1 MHTRTRTALV
11 TLVLNTVLTVLK
23 FIAFAFTGSLAILA
37 EAWHSFGD
45 IATSATA
52 LLSVRSQAK
61 RTSHD
66 GEDDAGDED
75 PATASMTVESPPK
88 FPSDAETIELPPD
101 AHDAPDWPA
110 GDSLDG
116 AEEPAKER
124 GRVRRGFARVGSTLR
139 RAFGRFWDLLPEQK
153 AALIIGLFLAGIGV
167 ALLRKVLTAEPSV
180 VERPLVAGIAF
191 LVFSVAS
198 YAVSRFELGVGQAEG
213 SPALV
218 ADGLHARADATAT
231 LLTGVSLVLY
241 YFGVNVDRFVA
252 GLLGLIILSF
262 AAETLV
268 NLIVGVVK
276 GEERYVLRHRTTD
289 VLGAVLDPR
298 TLSRAWERLGRR
310 MAGGGPVSR
319 AIGRALR
326 AVPWVAAMVLVVWY
340 ASTAVYTV
348 APEQE
353 AVVERFGRV
362 INADTPA
369 QPGPHLKAPWPV
381 DRVFR
386 VPSRRVRELSVG
398 NQTRDG
404 TVPMIWTRQHGTDE
418 AFVSGDNN
426 FFYPYLVIHYRV
438 GDAYDYRYSLAEP
451 DRVLEDVALQS
462 LTAIS
467 AVRGFYG
474 VALDER
480 AVLGALVGERVQAD
494 LDAIDSGIEIVD
506 VVVKDIHPPRD
517 VARSFEGVVAA
528 MQDHQ
533 TLINQARSYRNQKI
547 PAARASA
554 VRQLAEAHA
563 YVAEN
568 KTRSE
573 GEATRFSSRRK
584 AYSVNR
590 WVTRQRLYIDAMVTA
605 LTGRRKVI
613 ISPDAGRPD
622 LWLDDT
628 VSPPPKPK
636 RGGDR
641 DSSSRSGSRRK

>member
-1 MHTRTRTALV
+1 MHIRTRTALV
-11 TLVLNTVLTVLK
+11 TLILNTVLTVLK

-45 IATSATA
+45 IATSAAA
-52 LLSVRSQAK
+52 LLSVRRQAM
-61 RTSHD
+61 RVSSD
-66 GEDDAGDED
+66 GEGEAADDAPE
-75 PATASMTVESPPK
+75 P
-88 FPSDAETIELPPD
+88 
-101 AHDAPDWPA
+101 
-110 GDSLDG
+110 
-116 AEEPAKER
+116 EPAPEPVGGLKGGFLR
-124 GRVRRGFARVGSTLR
+124 AGSAIRRVANRV
-139 RAFGRFWDLLPEQK
+139 WELLPEQK
-153 AALIIGLFLAGIGV
+153 AALVIGLVLAGIGV
-167 ALLRKVLTAEPSV
+167 TLLRKVLTAEPTV

-191 LVFSVAS
+191 LIFSLAS

-218 ADGLHARADATAT
+218 ADGMHARADATAT
-231 LLTGVSLVLY
+231 LLTGGSLILY
-241 YFGVNVDRFVA
+241 YFGVNVDRLVA

-289 VLGAVLDPR
+289 LLGAVLDPR
-298 TLSRAWERLGRR
+298 TLSRAWSRLSARLS
-310 MAGGGPVSR
+310 GGGPVMR
-319 AIGRALR
+319 ATGRALR
-326 AVPWVAAMVLVVWY
+326 AVPWVAAAVLVLGY
-340 ASTAVYTV
+340 ASTGLYQVK
-348 APEQE
+348 PEQE

-362 INADTPA
+362 INADDPA
-369 QPGPHLKAPWPV
+369 QPGLHLKAPWPV
-381 DRVFR
+381 DKVYR
-386 VPSRRVRELSVG
+386 VPSRRVRELAVG
-398 NQTRDG
+398 NQTRDT
-404 TVPMIWTRQHGTDE
+404 TVPMIWTRQHGTDD

-438 GDAYDYRYSLAEP
+438 GDAYDFRYSLAEP

-467 AVRGFYG
+467 AERGFYG
-474 VALDER
+474 VALDDR
-480 AVLGALVGERVQAD
+480 AELGEMVRTQVQAD
-494 LDAIDSGIEIVD
+494 LDAIDSGLEIVT
-506 VVVKDIHPPRD
+506 VAVKDVHPPRD

-533 TLINQARSYRNQKI
+533 TLINQAHSYRNQKI
-547 PAARASA
+547 PQARSSA

-573 GEATRFSSRRK
+573 GEASRFSMRRE

-605 LTGRRKVI
+605 LSGRRKVI
-613 ISPDAGRPD
+613 ISPAAGQPD

-636 RGGDR
+636 RGGDKNK
-641 DSSSRSGSRRK
+641 SSRSGSRNR

>member
-1 MHTRTRTALV
+1 MRPSPMHIRTRTALV
-11 TLVLNTVLTVLK
+11 TLILNTVLTVLK

-45 IATSATA
+45 IATSAAA
-52 LLSVRSQAK
+52 LLSVRRQAM
-61 RTSHD
+61 RVSSD
-66 GEDDAGDED
+66 GEGEAADDAPE
-75 PATASMTVESPPK
+75 P
-88 FPSDAETIELPPD
+88 
-101 AHDAPDWPA
+101 
-110 GDSLDG
+110 
-116 AEEPAKER
+116 EPAPEPVGGLKGGFLR
-124 GRVRRGFARVGSTLR
+124 AGSAIRRVANRV
-139 RAFGRFWDLLPEQK
+139 WELLPEQK
-153 AALIIGLFLAGIGV
+153 AALVIGLVLAGIGV
-167 ALLRKVLTAEPSV
+167 TLLRKVLTAEPTV

-191 LVFSVAS
+191 LIFSLAS

-218 ADGLHARADATAT
+218 ADGMHARADATAT
-231 LLTGVSLVLY
+231 LLTGGSLILY
-241 YFGVNVDRFVA
+241 YFGVNVDRLVA

-289 VLGAVLDPR
+289 LLGAVLDPR
-298 TLSRAWERLGRR
+298 TLSRAWSRLSARLS
-310 MAGGGPVSR
+310 GGGPVMR
-319 AIGRALR
+319 ATGRALR
-326 AVPWVAAMVLVVWY
+326 AVPWVAAAVLVLGY
-340 ASTAVYTV
+340 ASTGLYQVK
-348 APEQE
+348 PEQE

-362 INADTPA
+362 INADDPA
-369 QPGPHLKAPWPV
+369 QPGLHLKAPWPV
-381 DRVFR
+381 DKVYR
-386 VPSRRVRELSVG
+386 VPSRRVRELAVG
-398 NQTRDG
+398 NQTRDT
-404 TVPMIWTRQHGTDE
+404 TVPMIWTRQHGTDD

-438 GDAYDYRYSLAEP
+438 GDAYDFRYSLAEP

-467 AVRGFYG
+467 AERGFYG
-474 VALDER
+474 VALDDR
-480 AVLGALVGERVQAD
+480 AELGEMVRTQVQAD
-494 LDAIDSGIEIVD
+494 LDAIDSGLEIVT
-506 VVVKDIHPPRD
+506 VAVKDVHPPRD

-533 TLINQARSYRNQKI
+533 TLINQAHSYRNQKI
-547 PAARASA
+547 PQARSSA

-573 GEATRFSSRRK
+573 GEASRFSMRRE

-605 LTGRRKVI
+605 LSGRRKVI
-613 ISPDAGRPD
+613 ISPAAGQPD

-636 RGGDR
+636 RGGDKNK
-641 DSSSRSGSRRK
+641 SSRSGSRNR

>member
-1 MHTRTRTALV
+1 MRPSPMHTRTRTALV
-11 TLVLNTVLTVLK
+11 TLILNTVLTVLK
-23 FIAFAFTGSLAILA
+23 FAAFAFTGSLAILA

-52 LLSVRSQAK
+52 LLSVRSQA
-61 RTSHD
+61 RRVSSD
-66 GEDDAGDED
+66 GEDAGEG
-75 PATASMTVESPPK
+75 E
-88 FPSDAETIELPPD
+88 
-101 AHDAPDWPA
+101 
-110 GDSLDG
+110 GG
-116 AEEPAKER
+116 AEDAAEAAEPTKEPSHGIKGGILR
-124 GRVRRGFARVGSTLR
+124 AGSAVRRGAGRV
-139 RAFGRFWDLLPEQK
+139 WELLPEQK

-167 ALLRKVLTAEPSV
+167 ALLRKVLTAEPTV

-191 LVFSVAS
+191 LLFSLAS

-231 LLTGVSLVLY
+231 LLTGGSLILY
-241 YFGVNVDRFVA
+241 YFGVNVDRLVA
-252 GLLGLIILSF
+252 GLLGVIILSF

-289 VLGAVLDPR
+289 LLGAVLDPR
-298 TLSRAWERLGRR
+298 ALSRAWSKLSARLS
-310 MAGGGPVSR
+310 GGGPV
-319 AIGRALR
+319 LR
-326 AVPWVAAMVLVVWY
+326 AAGRVLRTVPWVVAAVALLAY
-340 ASTAVYTV
+340 ASTGLYQVE
-348 APEQE
+348 PEQE

-362 INADTPA
+362 INPDDPA
-369 QPGPHLKAPWPV
+369 QPGLHLKAPWPV

-386 VPSRRVRELSVG
+386 VPSRRVRELAVG
-398 NQTRDG
+398 NQTRDT

-426 FFYPYLVIHYRV
+426 HFYPYLVIHYRV
-438 GDAYDYRYSLAEP
+438 GDVYDFRYSLAEP
-451 DRVLEDVALQS
+451 DRVLEDVSLQS

-467 AVRGFYG
+467 AERGFYD
-474 VALDER
+474 VALDDR
-480 AVLGALVGERVQAD
+480 AGLGERVRSQVQAD
-494 LDAIDSGIEIVD
+494 LDAIDSGIEIVT
-506 VVVKDIHPPRD
+506 VAVKDVHPPRD

-533 TLINQARSYRNQKI
+533 TLINQSHSYRNQKI
-547 PAARASA
+547 PQARASA

-573 GEATRFSSRRK
+573 GEASRFSMRRE
-584 AYSVNR
+584 AYSVDR
-590 WVTRQRLYIDAMVTA
+590 WVTRQRLYLDAMVAA
-605 LTGRRKVI
+605 LSGRRKVI

-628 VSPPPKPK
+628 VSPPPKPN
-636 RGGDR
+636 RGGDNNK
-641 DSSSRSGSRRK
+641 SSRSGSRNR